1 MDAGIAHR
9 YVKRLIEEGILDR
22 PYMLIGIAPLTSARS
37 ALWIR
42 EYLPGSI
49 IPLALL
55 DRLARAADPK
65 AEGRQICL
73 DLLRQFSEMAGVHG
87 VHLMAPQNQR
97 ALVDI
102 MPRHARISASPK
114 RHEGL

>member
-1 MDAGIAHR
+1 M
-9 YVKRLIEEGILDR
+9 KRLIEEGILDR

-97 ALVDI
+97 INARWSISL
-102 MPRHARISASPK
+102 PRHARISASPK